1 MVLLKEACTCAI
13 PSVTMRLIFFF
24 TLAAGLAIR
33 RYPLLFDG
41 FARTLAGTGVGTG
54 ALATQRQTATMTQ
67 AAIAAEVHQALD
79 GDTHLAAQIAFNR
92 IFRHFRTQVVDLG

>member
-41 FARTLAGTGVGTG
+41 FARTLAGTGVGAG
-54 ALATQRQTATMTQ
+54 ALATQRQAATVTQ
-67 AAIAAEVHQALD
+67 AAVAAQVHQALD
-79 GDTHLAAQIAFNR
+79 GDTHLAAQIALDYVLG
-92 IFRHFRTQVVDLG
+92 HFRTQVVD